1 MGRLSGWISDHQVFA
16 FYLLVFVVSWPAMF
30 LTFNVFPDNM
40 AMQGLFG
47 LIATFSPAI
56 VALIISRIASPA
68 PKLPRSRSRWIV
80 FIGAWIISA
89 AVMVLHTWQI
99 RGAPLT
105 GQVIIPSAIVA
116 LLPAWLIS
124 CSLSRIPGVRE
135 LFGTILRPRGDIIWY
150 LIAFL
155 TVPAVQAVGAGV
167 TLFAGGE
174 VSSSL
179 SEYSISEVMVLIV
192 LTFSQGFLVNGGIN
206 EETGWRG
213 FVLPRLQA
221 RFPVI
226 VAAVIVWFFW
236 ALWHIPYD
244 LGNNTPLESILFNR
258 IVLNFI
264 WAVLFV
270 WVYNRTRGSLLA
282 PAIFHPAM
290 NTFGEFLPRTDAATV
305 IFILLV
311 IIVIVYERMWKKL
324 PDDNPAVIVP
334 ESK

>member
-1 MGRLSGWISDHQVFA
+1 
-16 FYLLVFVVSWPAMF
+16 
-30 LTFNVFPDNM
+30 M
-40 AMQGLFG
+40 ALQGLFG

-56 VALIISRIASPA
+56 VALIISSIANPA
-68 PKLPRSRSRWIV
+68 PILPRSRSRWIV
-80 FIGAWIISA
+80 FIGAWLISA
-89 AVMVLHTWQI
+89 AAIVLHTWQV
-99 RGAPLT
+99 RGVPLA

-124 CSLSRIPGVRE
+124 CSHSRIPGVRE
-135 LFGTILRPRGDIIWY
+135 LFGTILRPRGDVIWY

-155 TVPAVQAVGAGV
+155 TVPAVQAVGAGI
-167 TLFAGGE
+167 TLLTGGE
-174 VSSSL
+174 VTGSL
-179 SEYSISEVMVLIV
+179 SEMSISGAIVLIS
-192 LTFSQGFLVNGGIN
+192 LTFLQGFLVSGGIN

-221 RFPVI
+221 RYPVL
-226 VAAVIVWFFW
+226 VAAAIVWFFW

-290 NTFGEFLPRTDAATV
+290 NTFGEFLPRSGVATV
-305 IFILLV
+305 LFIILV
-311 IIVIVYERMWKKL
+311 IIVIVSERMWKKL
-324 PDDNPAVIVP
+324 PDHDPAVIATHP
-334 ESK
+334 KQNDTKYK